1 MRVLKSLLR
10 AASPELSR
18 HLLQQYYF
26 LLEREVVGVCDSLL
40 DVGCGRDSPVRHF
53 SGRLNQV
60 VGVDRHVPY
69 LEESRA
75 AGIHHDYRQADV
87 LEIGREFE
95 PGSFDCVVALDLIEH
110 LPKEDGL
117 RLIGMMERI
126 ARKKVIIFTPN
137 GFLEQRAY
145 DDNSLQE
152 HLSGWEP
159 GEMRAMGYRVTG
171 VNGWRTLR
179 GERGLIRR
187 RPEWLWRKVSLASQ
201 PLTEPRPE
209 RAFQMLCVKDLS
221 R

>member
-1 MRVLKSLLR
+1 MRVLKSLLH
-10 AASPELSR
+10 AVNPELSR
-18 HLLQQYYF
+18 HLLQQYFF
-26 LLEREVVGVCDSLL
+26 LLEREVVGECETLL

-53 SGRLNQV
+53 SRRLAKV

-75 AGIHHDYRQADV
+75 AGIHHEYRQADV
-87 LEIGREFE
+87 LEIGGVFE
-95 PGSFDCVVALDLIEH
+95 PKSFDCVVALDLIEH
-110 LPKEDGL
+110 LPKEEGL
-117 RLIGMMERI
+117 RLIPMMERI

-159 GEMRAMGYRVTG
+159 AEMRAMGYRVTG
-171 VNGWRTLR
+171 VNGWRPLR
-179 GERGLIRR
+179 GERGLLRH
-187 RPEWLWRKVSLASQ
+187 RPEWIWRKVALATQ
-201 PLTEPRPE
+201 LVTEPRPE
-209 RAFQMLCVKDLS
+209 RAFQMLCVKNVA

>member
-1 MRVLKSLLR
+1 MPLLKSLLD
-10 AASPELSR
+10 AASPSLSR
-18 HLLQQYYF
+18 RLLQQYF
-26 LLEREVVGVCDSLL
+26 ALLEREVAGTCDSLL
-40 DVGCGRDSPVRHF
+40 DVGCGRDSPVRVF
-53 SGRLNQV
+53 SRGLRKV

-87 LEIGREFE
+87 LEIERVFE

-110 LPKEDGL
+110 LPKEEGL
-117 RLIGMMERI
+117 RLIAMMERI

-159 GEMRAMGYRVTG
+159 GEMRAMGYRVMG

-179 GERGLIRR
+179 GERGMIRR

-201 PLTEPRPE
+201 LVTESRPE